1 METVEIP
8 LAAITVSALNT
19 RKDLTAGTEDTDLT
33 DLVESIREHGLINP
47 VIAMDSPGSGYE
59 LIAGQRRF
67 LACKDLGWDTITAV
81 IRNDLD
87 PTDAL
92 TISLVENVHR
102 ADMSPVDKARAYQ
115 ALYERYQDYKRV
127 AQQTGVSVPTVR
139 KYLLLL
145 ALAPSIQ
152 ERISTADGPVGV
164 GTLSNVAKNFH
175 QDDQEFVLDRL
186 GGFNQRTQTAIIR
199 GSGGDPDKI
208 EDLRSAA
215 LEGAF
220 EIRTCSEGLCFE
232 MPDGLKQRVK
242 KLLSNDNGPDTGTD
256 DPFR

>member
-1 METVEIP
+1 METMEIP
-8 LAAITVSALNT
+8 LTSITVSDLNT
-19 RKDLTAGTEDTDLT
+19 RKDLKAGTEDTSLEDLT
-33 DLVESIREHGLINP
+33 DSIREHGLLNP
-47 VIAMDSPGSGYE
+47 VIAMNGPGSTYE

-67 LACKDLGWDTITAV
+67 LACKELGWNTITAV

-87 PTDAL
+87 STDAL

-115 ALYERYQDYKRV
+115 ALYSRYQDYGRV

-139 KYLLLL
+139 RYLSLLN
-145 ALAPSIQ
+145 LAPSIQ
-152 ERISTADGPVGV
+152 KRVSTADGPVGV

-186 GGFNQRTQTAIIR
+186 GGFNQRTQTAIIK

-208 EDLRSAA
+208 ESLRTAA

-220 EIRTCSEGLCFE
+220 EVRSCSEGLCFD
-232 MPDGLKQRVK
+232 MPQSLKQRVK
-242 KLLSNDNGPDTGTD
+242 KLLRDDQPDTDTGD
-256 DPFR
+256 LFG